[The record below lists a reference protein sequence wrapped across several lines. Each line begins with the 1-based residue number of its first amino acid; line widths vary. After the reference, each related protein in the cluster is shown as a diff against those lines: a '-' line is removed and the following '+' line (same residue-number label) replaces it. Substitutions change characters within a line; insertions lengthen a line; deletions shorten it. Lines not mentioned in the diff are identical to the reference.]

1 MNDLRREGLMRLSLK
16 RELTPEEES
25 RLQASFAAHPGAR
38 AQWEED
44 RALGRAL
51 QSLPDVSLSSNFTA
65 RVLEMVELEGRREQR
80 AAKRRSWLRVPW
92 PRLSW
97 GLAAGLLACAGLF
110 YQYQVIKGGRF
121 AEAVLDVS
129 RDLAALPAPE
139 VLEDFDA
146 INHMRQTA
154 VHSVAVTADDDL
166 LKAFQ

>member
-1 MNDLRREGLMRLSLK
+1 MNDVREEELMRLSLK

-25 RLQASFAAHPGAR
+25 RLELWLLAHPEAR
-38 AQWEED
+38 AAWSED

-51 QSLPDVSLSSNFTA
+51 HSLPDVPVSSNFTA
-65 RVLEMVELEGRREQR
+65 RVLQAVEFEARQGQL
-80 AAKRRSWLRVPW
+80 AAKRPWLRVPW

-97 GLAAGLLACAGLF
+97 GLAAGLLACAGIF
-110 YQYQVIKGGRF
+110 YEYRVIKGGQF
-121 AEAVLDVS
+121 AEAVKDVS
-129 RDLAALPAPE
+129 RELAALPAPE

-146 INHMRQTA
+146 INHMRQAA